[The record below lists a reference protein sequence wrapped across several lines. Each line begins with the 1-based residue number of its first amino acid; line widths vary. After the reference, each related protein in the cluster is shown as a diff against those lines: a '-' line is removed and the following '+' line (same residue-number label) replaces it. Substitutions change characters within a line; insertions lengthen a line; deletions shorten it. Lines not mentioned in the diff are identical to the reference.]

1 MKHLL
6 LALALFTVSAPMAE
20 ALPFG
25 PRAGLAQGGGPR
37 ARIQAIRERIQARRA
52 ARQAKRD
59 AAAAAA
65 AAAAAP
71 AAAAQ

>member
-6 LALALFTVSAPMAE
+6 LALALFMAAAPMAE

-52 ARQAKRD
+52 ARQARRD
-59 AAAAAA
+59 AAAA

>member
-6 LALALFTVSAPMAE
+6 LALALFMAAAPMAE

-25 PRAGLAQGGGPR
+25 SRAGLAQGGGPC
-37 ARIQAIRERIQARRA
+37 ARIQARRA
-52 ARQAKRD
+52 ARQARRD
-59 AAAAAA
+59 AA

>member
-6 LALALFTVSAPMAE
+6 LALALFMAAAPMAE

-37 ARIQAIRERIQARRA
+37 ARIQAIRARIQARRA
-52 ARQAKRD
+52 AKQAKKD
-59 AAAAAA
+59 AA

>member
-6 LALALFTVSAPMAE
+6 LALALLMAAAPMAE

-25 PRAGLAQGGGPR
+25 PRARVSQGGGPR
-37 ARIQAIRERIQARRA
+37 ARIAAIRAKIQARKA

-65 AAAAAP
+65 AAAS
-71 AAAAQ
+71 Q

>member
-6 LALALFTVSAPMAE
+6 LALALFMAAAPMAE

-25 PRAGLAQGGGPR
+25 PRAGLSQGGPR
-37 ARIQAIRERIQARRA
+37 ARIQAMRERIQARRA
-52 ARQAKRD
+52 AKQAKRD

-71 AAAAQ
+71 AAQ

>member
-6 LALALFTVSAPMAE
+6 LALALFMAAAPMAE

-37 ARIQAIRERIQARRA
+37 ARIQARRA
-52 ARQAKRD
+52 ARQARRD
-59 AAAAAA
+59 AA